1 MELGFWKNLKR
12 PIMAIAPMSGVTDE
26 AFRLML
32 LKYGK
37 PDVFWT
43 EFVSVDGLFSDK
55 GREYCLKILKFNP
68 AERPMVAQ
76 IFGGDPVYFENAAKI
91 IAELGFD
98 GIDINMGCPNR
109 DIEKIGAGAALMK
122 TPALAK
128 EIIRATKK
136 GAKGIPVSVK
146 TRIGY
151 DKNEIAE
158 WIPALLE
165 EKIATLTI
173 HFRTRKE
180 LSAPPAHWELA
191 KEIIKLRDKISP
203 ETLIIGNGDVKSILE
218 ANQLIKDTG
227 LDGIMIGRGI
237 LGDPWFFSKNLPTIP
252 ERLNAVIEHAEIFED
267 LHKEE
272 TEENGYFKQ
281 FDSIKKH
288 FHASVKGFNG
298 AKELREDL
306 MKVENTLEAKKII
319 KNFLK

>member
-1 MELGFWKNLKR
+1 
-12 PIMAIAPMSGVTDE
+12 MAMAPMSGVTDE

-43 EFVSVDGLFSDK
+43 EFVSVDGLFSEK
-55 GREYCLKILKFNP
+55 GKKYCLKVLEFNP
-68 AERPMVAQ
+68 KERPIVAQ
-76 IFGGDPVYFENAAKI
+76 IFGAEPLYFEKAAKV

-109 DIEKIGAGAALMK
+109 DIEKIGGGAALMK
-122 TPALAK
+122 TPELAK

-136 GAKGIPVSVK
+136 GSNLPVSVK

-165 EKIATLTI
+165 ESIAVLTV
-173 HFRTRKE
+173 HFRTRNE

-191 KEIIKLRDKISP
+191 KEIIKIRDKISP
-203 ETLIIGNGDVKSILE
+203 ETLIIGNGDVKFLAE
-218 ANQLIKDTG
+218 AHKIVKETG

-237 LGDPWFFSKNLPTIP
+237 MGDPWFFSEKTPTVP
-252 ERLNAVIEHAEIFED
+252 ERLNAVIEHSEIFD
-267 LHKEE
+267 NLHKEDMDK
-272 TEENGYFKQ
+272 NGHYKQ

-288 FHASVKGFNG
+288 FHSSVKGFNG
-298 AKELREDL
+298 AKELRESL
-306 MKVENTLEAKKII
+306 MGVKNTSEAKKII
-319 KNFLK
+319 EDFYLSVKYDILN

>member
-1 MELGFWKNLKR
+1 MEMGFWEKLKR

-68 AERPMVAQ
+68 KERPIVAQ
-76 IFGGDPVYFENAAKI
+76 IFGGDPVYFEFSAKI

-122 TPALAK
+122 NPALAK

-136 GAKGIPVSVK
+136 GAGRIPISVK

-158 WIPALLE
+158 WISALLE
-165 EKIATLTI
+165 EKIAVLTI

-191 KEIIKLRDKISP
+191 KDIIKLRDKISP
-203 ETLIIGNGDVKSILE
+203 ETLIIGNGDVRSLADAHK
-218 ANQLIKDTG
+218 LIKETG
-227 LDGIMIGRGI
+227 LDGIMVGRGI
-237 LGDPWFFSKNLPTIP
+237 LGDPWFFAKKTPTIS
-252 ERLNAVIEHAEIFED
+252 ERLSAVIEHAEIFD
-267 LHKEE
+267 NLHKEDMDKD
-272 TEENGYFKQ
+272 GYYKQ
-281 FDSIKKH
+281 FDAIKKH
-288 FHASVKGFNG
+288 FHASVKGFVG
-298 AKELREDL
+298 AKELRENL
-306 MKVENTLEAKKII
+306 MTVKNTDEARNLIN
-319 KNFLK
+319 NFLK